1 MRYVA
6 TKAGPWR
13 VNHDASG
20 KVVVRRVDRDQT
32 EVVIAVATWQ
42 DTVTV
47 GRVQTKATVPSDAG
61 WTDIDRAIAV
71 ALAAAADMPPDPRLD
86 PGELPPR
93 KPGEKVDGEAKE
105 PVKPMGYFGLAILV
119 LVLGGLAFGLYQVRD
134 YWLWIVQ
141 GSGDGANGEACTQDS
156 DCRSDNCA
164 RKAPGAKSR
173 VCVPNERKRG
183 ERCTS
188 DSECSSGSCERR
200 VCN

>member
-119 LVLGGLAFGLYQVRD
+119 LVLGGLAFGLYQTRLLAVDRRRQRR
-134 YWLWIVQ
+134 W
-141 GSGDGANGEACTQDS
+141 
-156 DCRSDNCA
+156 R
-164 RKAPGAKSR
+164 
-173 VCVPNERKRG
+173 
-183 ERCTS
+183 
-188 DSECSSGSCERR
+188 ERR
-200 VCN
+200 GVYPGQRLSLGQLRQKSTRCQVTGVRAQRAQARRALHVRLGVQQRELRASRL